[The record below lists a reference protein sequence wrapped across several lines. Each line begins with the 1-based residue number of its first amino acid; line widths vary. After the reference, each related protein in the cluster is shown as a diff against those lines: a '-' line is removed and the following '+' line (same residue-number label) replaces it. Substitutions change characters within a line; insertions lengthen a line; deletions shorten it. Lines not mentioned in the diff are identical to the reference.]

1 MKITKAQLVKII
13 QEEIEKITE
22 QMSDQEIDEIW
33 RGLNPEQKRE
43 ALKNIIAPD
52 PEQEEGGLGL

>member
-1 MKITKAQLVKII
+1 MKISVGRIKEII

-33 RGLNPEQKRE
+33 RGLNPEQKRQ

>member
-1 MKITKAQLVKII
+1 MKISVGRIKEII

>member
-1 MKITKAQLVKII
+1 MKISVGRIKEII
-13 QEEIEKITE
+13 QEEIEKIAE